1 VVSLWK
7 SFQFSR
13 GLIFEY
19 VLRLDKINVSSGNSP
34 ISCSFAARIVCT
46 DCSRSQLPALSE
58 LDGCSNVTN
67 SSFSFSQ
74 TNGQDLQVD
83 TGDILEP
90 YTPYRITVW
99 PVNRAG
105 PGPNSTSS
113 VARTLE
119 QPSDPVSSPVL
130 TPDKR
135 QIDLKFGLPAV
146 TRGRI
151 MAYTVSLSAS
161 NGSCIGG
168 YVMDLNL
175 TCELSPP
182 DKCNVSDTVNQ
193 LLSGCSPIS
202 NISSSAPIKLLGLWP
217 WANYSVSVTPVS
229 QTLAGQTWSRTDR
242 TLPDTPDPPEGLN
255 VKEIGDTFAVLG
267 WTPPT
272 MLNGV
277 FQQYW
282 FRIETGSVKSLWTLL
297 PDYSL
302 ETYRATP
309 LTQCGNYNF
318 KLLTENN
325 YGNSSE
331 ASVPSKT
338 KIGDLSASVV
348 VRNVTAIE
356 TTHDTVKLTW
366 KAVTHGLCDVSYN
379 VVRNSSTPKTETGAT
394 HLAPDLLPYT
404 WYHFTI
410 EAKVEFNGATETAA
424 VTPSAGIVIRTD
436 PYKATKP
443 RGFACSPVPNQLN
456 KVRCTWQQP
465 DRFNGVPI
473 RYELQLLNTPPGVK
487 VFETLP
493 YNASTLGLT
502 ITSLAYIKPEDQLRF
517 GVLLVNTPG
526 GEIKGFEEQ
535 ISTPVEITPGK
546 AYSVPGVNIQD
557 GANVEQIGHEKI
569 KINLEGFSKAFN
581 DSYGKIRYC
590 RLLVGQD
597 KLSDAEWTLDGD
609 RNYAGSDRGY
619 KRPYA
624 FNVSCGSAPVN
635 TEPFRASSAS
645 RLAAPSSVVD
655 ETTVIIGSGSED
667 CVGECN
673 GPLTYE
679 QPYRV
684 YLVACTSA
692 GCSLS
697 NANIKF
703 TTGFNHLLRQLIGG
717 IVGGVLG
724 ALLVVA
730 IVVLLIKRM
739 DKCKGG
745 SESPIPRAVA
755 IADFRRYVGFMLRDS
770 ELEVHRQFEEIKE
783 AALER
788 EQKDFSLNVATADC
802 NRAKNRYTDILP
814 YDHTRVVLESSYE
827 GPGHAPDD
835 YINANYIK
843 GLDRERE
850 FIASQGPIQGTIDD
864 HWRMIYQH
872 KVTLILTLTQCQE
885 GMKRKS
891 ERYWPEIVGQCETYD
906 EIKVFLES
914 ESEMGSYTVRR
925 MSVTCSTDR
934 NQTEPLQVVQL
945 FYLGWADYN
954 VPNVDDLA
962 DFLAQM
968 RSYAPKLRRSD
979 DEPPILVHCSAGVGR
994 TGTLI
999 ALDILVRSL
1008 ELRGAK
1014 TINVFE
1020 TVMQLRACR
1029 KLMVQT

>member
-19 VLRLDKINVSSGNSP
+19 VLRLDKINNSVHRL
-34 ISCSFAARIVCT
+34 FATSTPRAVERTGRLLKC
-46 DCSRSQLPALSE
+46 DKFELQLH
-58 LDGCSNVTN
+58 
-67 SSFSFSQ
+67 SQ

-105 PGPNSTSS
+105 PGPSSTSS

-130 TPDKR
+130 TPDRR
-135 QIDLKFGLPAV
+135 QIDLNFGLPAV

-151 MAYTVSLSAS
+151 MAYTQWKLYW
-161 NGSCIGG
+161 G

-182 DKCNVSDTVNQ
+182 DKCNLVGTHQ
-193 LLSGCSPIS
+193 AAC
-202 NISSSAPIKLLGLWP
+202 LWP

-282 FRIETGSVKSLWTLL
+282 FRIETGSVKSLWTSLT
-297 PDYSL
+297 DYSL

-318 KLLTENN
+318 KILTENN

-338 KIGDLSASVV
+338 KIGDLSASVL

-366 KAVTHGLCDVSYN
+366 KAVTHGLCDVRYN
-379 VVRNSSTPKTETGAT
+379 VVRNSSTPKTETVQPT
-394 HLAPDLLPYT
+394 WHLICYPTL
-404 WYHFTI
+404 
-410 EAKVEFNGATETAA
+410 
-424 VTPSAGIVIRTD
+424 VTPPAGIVIRTD

-473 RYELQLLNTPPGVK
+473 RYELQLLNTPPAWPI
-487 VFETLP
+487 L
-493 YNASTLGLT
+493 
-502 ITSLAYIKPEDQLRF
+502 SLKISSDS
-517 GVLLVNTPG
+517 VLLVKHAC

-546 AYSVPGVNIQD
+546 AYSVPGVNIQLRQ
-557 GANVEQIGHEKI
+557 N
-569 KINLEGFSKAFN
+569 S
-581 DSYGKIRYC
+581 YC

-635 TEPFRASSAS
+635 TEPFRALHQRRGLPRHPAQ
-645 RLAAPSSVVD
+645 
-655 ETTVIIGSGSED
+655 ED

-745 SESPIPRAVA
+745 
-755 IADFRRYVGFMLRDS
+755 
-770 ELEVHRQFEEIKE
+770 
-783 AALER
+783 
-788 EQKDFSLNVATADC
+788 
-802 NRAKNRYTDILP
+802 
-814 YDHTRVVLESSYE
+814 
-827 GPGHAPDD
+827 
-835 YINANYIK
+835 
-843 GLDRERE
+843 
-850 FIASQGPIQGTIDD
+850 
-864 HWRMIYQH
+864 
-872 KVTLILTLTQCQE
+872 
-885 GMKRKS
+885 
-891 ERYWPEIVGQCETYD
+891 
-906 EIKVFLES
+906 
-914 ESEMGSYTVRR
+914 
-925 MSVTCSTDR
+925 
-934 NQTEPLQVVQL
+934 
-945 FYLGWADYN
+945 
-954 VPNVDDLA
+954 
-962 DFLAQM
+962 
-968 RSYAPKLRRSD
+968 
-979 DEPPILVHCSAGVGR
+979 
-994 TGTLI
+994 
-999 ALDILVRSL
+999 
-1008 ELRGAK
+1008 
-1014 TINVFE
+1014 
-1020 TVMQLRACR
+1020 
-1029 KLMVQT
+1029 